1 MHTSRNRG
9 LPDEETALKLL
20 TYSGDHTEAAKR
32 IASRAL
38 CKCGQRLV
46 VDDALPLVAA
56 CGAFARC
63 SKYRITVFVMFTV
76 LS

>member
-9 LPDEETALKLL
+9 LPDEETALNLL
-20 TYSGDHTEAAKR
+20 TYSADHTEAAKR

-38 CKCGQRLV
+38 RKWGQRFMF
-46 VDDALPLVAA
+46 DDVLTMVAS
-56 CGAFARC
+56 CDVFVC
-63 SKYRITVFVMFTV
+63 SSKYRITVLVMLIV